1 MYNNEYFVKLY
12 FEEIRRNLPTGSYI
26 DYFHD
31 YNNRIIIYYNWGS
44 DLRRGTL
51 IFDLIEYKRN
61 WKINQILK

>member
-12 FEEIRRNLPTGSYI
+12 FEEIRNNLPTGSYI

-31 YNNRIIIYYNWGS
+31 YNNRIIIYYNWGT

-51 IFDLIEYKRN
+51 IFDIKEYKRN

>member
-12 FEEIRRNLPTGSYI
+12 FEEIRNNLPTGSYI

-44 DLRRGTL
+44 DLRGRRNYFKKKIQKSK
-51 IFDLIEYKRN
+51 IFSFSR
-61 WKINQILK
+61 